1 MITHLLFAAAFAQE
15 PDIEIDLGGPEE
27 APLSYN
33 GGFTTRS
40 ADKVATNAA
49 VSVSSPVGTTT
60 VYCTDTE
67 YVEARVDY
75 ALSGPAGAPLEAYGK
90 SFKVATTGGTTGKV
104 TILAGTRGAGV
115 KTSKVTVT
123 VNVPKQA
130 RLTVSAGGDWVK
142 VIGCDGTVSAT
153 SKTSAYVG
161 GPLDG
166 FNVTA
171 NNGNIVVEVE
181 GDSKIVAASTISAPH
196 GDVTLSMPF
205 AQDLKID
212 ARGTAVTVAQSVT
225 GTNDAAVV
233 SGAIG
238 AGGPA
243 LTIKASG
250 TVTVKTP

>member
-1 MITHLLFAAAFAQE
+1 MITQLLFAAAFAQE

-40 ADKVATNAA
+40 ADKIATNAA
-49 VSVSSPVGTTT
+49 ISVSSPVGTTT

-75 ALSGPAGAPLEAYGK
+75 ALSGPDGAPLEAYGK
-90 SFKVATTGGTTGKV
+90 SFKAAASGGATGKV

-115 KTSKVTVT
+115 KTSKVTVV

-130 RLTVSAGGDWVK
+130 RLTISSGGDWLK

-171 NNGNIVVEVE
+171 NAGNIVVEVE
-181 GDSKIVAASTISAPH
+181 GDGKITAASAITATK

-205 AQDLKID
+205 SQDLKFD
-212 ARGTAVTVAQSVT
+212 ARGSAVTVAHSVT

-233 SGAIG
+233 AGTIG

-243 LTIKASG
+243 LAIKASG